1 MALWAAPSWGQSADN
16 PANGRALWDDT
27 PGVSGVNTLANSCS
41 NCHTVQD
48 RRTKIGGIVFADLS
62 FNTAMTRL
70 TQAISA
76 QSVMRQF
83 GALDVQQVRDL
94 AAYIADTP
102 EASTAQLDFTASAI
116 NTDTATQFVDLR
128 SAVATTES
136 LLITGV
142 TISGSGASKFTRT
155 SDTCN
160 LATLQ
165 PGLSCRITV
174 KFNSPDTAGALVQLN
189 MTMRQGASA
198 TVFTRTVLLNG
209 VVTSTTP
216 PPPPSGGGST
226 GGGALGWPWLA
237 ALALGIAALLRR
249 RT

>member
-1 MALWAAPSWGQSADN
+1 MF
-16 PANGRALWDDT
+16 
-27 PGVSGVNTLANSCS
+27 CS
-41 NCHTVQD
+41 E
-48 RRTKIGGIVFADLS
+48 
-62 FNTAMTRL
+62 
-70 TQAISA
+70 
-76 QSVMRQF
+76 
-83 GALDVQQVRDL
+83 LDDL
-94 AAYIADTP
+94 AGLLRREFAMSREDCGQRRSLD
-102 EASTAQLDFTASAI
+102 ELASEEELVARM
-116 NTDTATQFVDLR
+116 TQFVDLR
-128 SAVATTES
+128 SAVATPES

-165 PGLSCRITV
+165 PGLSCRVTL

-209 VVTSTTP
+209 VVTSAT
-216 PPPPSGGGST
+216 PPPSGGGST

-249 RT
+249 RA